1 MSKSFNFWR
10 GKGKGKVAPVQQRN
24 TSGIGWLIGTGQD
37 DICITG
43 YTPLDKNPEI
53 VTACRKIAELVGM
66 LTIHIMEN
74 TDSGDKRIVNEL
86 SAKLDINPNPIMTRK
101 TFIEAI
107 VMNMLLYGEGNAFA
121 VVKTGEGDNGSRFI
135 GSINPI
141 PANHATINASSDGY
155 SYTVTID
162 ERIYEPDEIL
172 HFRYGIDKTYL
183 WKGSG
188 INFLLKDLAEN
199 LKQASVTEKAFFASK
214 WKPSMVVRVDG
225 FTEEFSS
232 SAGRR
237 KILDSYVK
245 SSEAGEPWLIP
256 AEQFQI
262 EQVRPLSLA
271 DLALADNVTLD
282 KRAVAAIV
290 GVPSFLL
297 GVGEYK
303 KDEWNSFVNTTV
315 KSIVTDIQQEMTKK
329 LILSPKWYVRFNIMS
344 LLDWDISTI
353 SSVFCAL
360 NDRGIVDGN
369 EVRDRIGMSP
379 REGLDE
385 LRILENYIP
394 ADMSGAQ
401 KKLVQEG
408 E

>member
-1 MSKSFNFWR
+1 MSKSFKFWR
-10 GKGKGKVAPVQQRN
+10 GKQKRDV
-24 TSGIGWLIGTGQD
+24 TGIGWLMGLNGED
-37 DICITG
+37 DICISG

-74 TDSGDKRIVNEL
+74 TESGDKRIVNEL
-86 SAKLDINPNPIMTRK
+86 SAKLDINPNPLMTRK
-101 TFIEAI
+101 AFIEAI
-107 VMNMLLYGEGNAFA
+107 VMNMLLYGKGNSFA
-121 VVKTGEGDNGSRFI
+121 VVKTAEGENGARFI
-135 GSINPI
+135 GSLNPI
-141 PANHATINASSDGY
+141 PASKAIINPSFDGY
-155 SYTVTID
+155 TYTVTID
-162 ERIYEPDEIL
+162 GRTYQPEDIL
-172 HFRYGIDKTYL
+172 HFRYGVDKDYL

-199 LKQASVTEKAFFASK
+199 LKQASATEKAFFSSK
-214 WKPSMVVRVDG
+214 WKPSMIVKVDAL
-225 FTEEFSS
+225 TEEFASPS
-232 SAGRR
+232 GRQ
-237 KILDSYVK
+237 KLLDSYVQ
-245 SSEAGEPWLIP
+245 SSNAGDPWLIP
-256 AEQFQI
+256 AEQFQV
-262 EQVRPLSLA
+262 EQVRPLSLS

-282 KRAVAAIV
+282 KRAVASIV
-290 GVPSFLL
+290 GVPAFLL

-303 KDEWNSFVNTTV
+303 KDEWNSFINSTV
-315 KSIVTDIQQEMTKK
+315 KSIVMDIQQEMTKK

-394 ADMSGAQ
+394 TDMSGLQ
-401 KKLVQEG
+401 KKLIQQEG

>member
-1 MSKSFNFWR
+1 MSKNFRFWR
-10 GKGKGKVAPVQQRN
+10 GKEKVAPVQQK
-24 TSGIGWLIGTGQD
+24 TGIGWLIGTGQD

-107 VMNMLLYGEGNAFA
+107 VMNMLLYGKGNAFA

-141 PANHATINASSDGY
+141 PASHAMINASPDGY

-162 ERIYEPDEIL
+162 ERVYEPDEIL

-199 LKQASVTEKAFFASK
+199 LKQASTTEKAFFSSK
-214 WKPSMVVRVDG
+214 WKPSMVVRVDAL
-225 FTEEFSS
+225 TEEFASPD
-232 SAGRR
+232 GRR
-237 KILDSYVK
+237 KLLDSYVK
-245 SSEAGEPWLIP
+245 SSEAGDPWLIP
-256 AEQFQI
+256 AEQFQV

-303 KDEWNSFVNTTV
+303 KEEWNSFVNTTV